1 MDWREFLVL
10 AIRKLCYD
18 YTVIGPAG
26 DVVQF
31 NLLVPQASTGD
42 SMRYDRPN
50 DPNAGRLIDSLR
62 HLGYGNYEA
71 IADIVDNSIDA
82 EAQTVKIRIHLKN
95 NQHQI
100 TVADDG
106 HGMNEATLDQAMRL
120 GSLTTR
126 DTNSDLGKFGM
137 GLVTGSLSIAKKCHV
152 ISRSDDGCWSSAWDV
167 DEVINRNAFVKHL
180 DKATKEEEAILS
192 EEIGDAT
199 GTIVVLSKCDNIT
212 NKNTTSFA
220 SNLRSHI
227 GRVHRYFI
235 DAGKMISVNGDP
247 VPSVDPLQLSS
258 SDIEV
263 VLDEVMPVAFTEDSE
278 KKSENV
284 RVRIVLV
291 PEAPMTDLDM
301 GKSLKNQGFYVM
313 RNQRE
318 VMSAVPL
325 GFFTKHNDFN
335 RMRGEIF
342 FPGTLDSLV
351 GIEFTKRQVTFEQ
364 SLQDQLGAILIPVC
378 RTIKRREATKK
389 RVQSSE
395 EQMKLHAQAI
405 KVISEKDKLLV
416 KPKAIIEKRA
426 SPSNG
431 GNLRK
436 PTETA
441 ERERV
446 NLSRTQAIETRL
458 NCLIREERLGPNGQ
472 IYECEME
479 GRKLVIRYNIEHP
492 FYQRFVADNINEA
505 RSVTATD
512 FLIYSMASSEL
523 KMLEDEELEAVNN
536 FKAVLSANLRTLL
549 N

>member
-1 MDWREFLVL
+1 M
-10 AIRKLCYD
+10 K
-18 YTVIGPAG
+18 
-26 DVVQF
+26 
-31 NLLVPQASTGD
+31 
-42 SMRYDRPN
+42 YDRPN
-50 DPNAGRLIDSLR
+50 DPNAGRLIESLR

-71 IADIVDNSIDA
+71 VADIVDNSIDA
-82 EAQTVKIRIHLKN
+82 DAQTIKIRVQLKN

-100 TVADDG
+100 IIADDG
-106 HGMNEATLDQAMRL
+106 HGMNEAILDQAMRL

-126 DTNSDLGKFGM
+126 DSNSDLGKFGM

-152 ISRSDDGCWSSAWDV
+152 ITRSDEGCWSSAWDV
-167 DEVINRNAFVKHL
+167 DEVTARNAFVKHL
-180 DKATKEEEAILS
+180 DIATEEEIATLN
-192 EEIGDAT
+192 EEVGNT
-199 GTIVVLSKCDNIT
+199 NGTVVILSKCDNLT
-212 NKNTTSFA
+212 NKNTSSFA
-220 SNLRSHI
+220 SNLRTHL

-235 DAGKMISVNGDP
+235 GAGKLIVVNAESVP
-247 VPSVDPLQLSS
+247 AVDPLQLS
-258 SDIEV
+258 DADTEV
-263 VLDEVMPVAFTEDSE
+263 VLDDVVPVSFTEDGE
-278 KKSENV
+278 KKSDNV

-291 PEAPMTDLDM
+291 PDGPITDLDI
-301 GKSLKNQGFYVM
+301 GKSLKAQGFYVM

-318 VMSAVPL
+318 VMSAAPL

-335 RMRGEIF
+335 RMRGELF
-342 FPGTLDSLV
+342 FPGTLDGLV

-364 SLQDQLGAILIPVC
+364 SLQDQLGTILIPVC

-395 EQMKLHAQAI
+395 EQIRLHAQAI
-405 KVISEKDKLLV
+405 KVIAEKDKLLV
-416 KPKAIIEKRA
+416 KPKAVIEKRS
-426 SPSNG
+426 SPANSG
-431 GNLRK
+431 QSRKIAEPSDKERTNL
-436 PTETA
+436 T
-441 ERERV
+441 
-446 NLSRTQAIETRL
+446 RTQAIETRL

-492 FYQRFVADNINEA
+492 FYQRFVADYINEA

-523 KMLEDEELEAVNN
+523 KMLDDGELEAVNN